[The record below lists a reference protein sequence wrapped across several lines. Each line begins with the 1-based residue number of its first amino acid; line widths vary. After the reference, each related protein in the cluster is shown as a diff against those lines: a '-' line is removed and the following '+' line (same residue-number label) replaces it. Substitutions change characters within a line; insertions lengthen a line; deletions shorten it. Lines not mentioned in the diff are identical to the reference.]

1 MYSYYFLSSFEGL
14 KNVVLSFKL
23 YVTMIQIVQLVLLL
37 AQSLLILI
45 QSGSIVFL
53 GSAINDLVLLYL
65 FVSFYLQS
73 YSRKSKNKM
82 N

>member
-73 YSRKSKNKM
+73 YSRKNKIK
-82 N
+82 